1 MSERSYEGPRT
12 EAVPVGVTAR
22 SRPNAAILNLQRR
35 VGNRAV
41 QRLLQRDSD
50 DFAPVKDVSTGK
62 WGAWQKR
69 PEKVLDPDLFLDLVV
84 LAGADKVKSVA
95 DTWGAV
101 SPINGLD
108 EAKPGLNYF
117 AKLDAPATTGFI
129 DASGHF
135 GPKLPV
141 SSSAAPRV
149 AIVLGPKAFARD
161 RAYALAV
168 LRHEMRHAMHFER
181 SIEQMQTWQKR
192 GGGKGF
198 TTWAGSQKMTTVERA
213 LLTEELAGTKANT
226 ETLAWIEGAI
236 TGLPFLSAAPSVAAT
251 MPDYPTAI
259 EELLG
264 AGQYYVAQ
272 TTEADVHKA
281 ALAHLQSY
289 CCGELDAAQR
299 ERLRAWVS
307 FLIERAGGPPP
318 THGTVSDTDRAAQRV
333 YSDFSPLLTFLRD
346 LQASLRTPC
355 PKVASSA
362 RDLVD
367 QLAKGKSV
375 GAPLHGLADAELR
388 ELDTA
393 AAGVAKGTNL
403 RKEIS
408 NELFARHKPTAASNQ
423 SPFTVANPGKLEKKE
438 SVSGGTVEIR
448 TAVDVSAPGA
458 GSSKDAFSL
467 QYTPTAAMA
476 GEQWLQLTWREFYTD
491 LGGGKKHRRP
501 GLLEWSGFA
510 YQFTTDPNDPHWNTD
525 SGSKRDAFNEDIR
538 NRSGSSLTMF
548 DFPSSNI
555 SELTPLFSVA
565 GEKPRHGVS
574 HFHQDMFL
582 VRGAEIIYHA
592 AIDQEWTVTSA
603 TDTPKLTSTVHP
615 GLPNRLASDQ
625 RDRLTSQ
632 YPTVDYLRD
641 F

>member
-1 MSERSYEGPRT
+1 MSERSYERQHT

-22 SRPNAAILNLQRR
+22 SPPNAAILNLQRR
-35 VGNRAV
+35 VGNRAM

-50 DFAPVKDVSTGK
+50 DFAPVKDVSKGK
-62 WGAWQKR
+62 WGAWQAR
-69 PEKVLDPDLFLDLVV
+69 PAQVIDPDLLRDLVV

-95 DTWGAV
+95 DTSGAV

-117 AKLDAPATTGFI
+117 AKLGVPAATGFL

-141 SSSAAPRV
+141 SSSATPRV
-149 AIVLGPKAFARD
+149 AIVLGSMAFARD
-161 RAYALAV
+161 RGYALAV

-181 SIEQMQTWQKR
+181 SIEQMQTWQKV
-192 GGGKGF
+192 GGGKDF
-198 TTWAGSQKMTTVERA
+198 ATWSRSRKMTTVERA
-213 LLTEELAGTKANT
+213 LLTEELAGSKANT
-226 ETLAWIEGAI
+226 ETIAWIEGAI
-236 TGLPFLSAAPSVAAT
+236 TGLPFLTAAPSLAAT

-264 AGQYYVAQ
+264 AGQYYVQ
-272 TTEADVHKA
+272 TNETDVHKA

-289 CCGELDAAQR
+289 CCGELDAQQR

-318 THGTVSDTDRAAQRV
+318 THATLSDADKAAQRV
-333 YSDFSPLLTFLRD
+333 HSDFSPVLTFLRD

-355 PKVASSA
+355 PKVANNA
-362 RDLVD
+362 RDLVA

-375 GAPLHGLADAELR
+375 ATPLQGLGDPELR

-408 NELFARHKPTAASNQ
+408 NELFARHKPAPAPNQ
-423 SPFTVANPGKLEKKE
+423 SPFTVTSEGKLEKKD
-438 SVSGGTVEIR
+438 SVPGGTVEIR
-448 TAVDVSAPGA
+448 TSVNVGGSGA

-467 QYTPTAAMA
+467 TYAPTATMA
-476 GEQWLQLTWREFYTD
+476 AEQWLQMTWREFYTD

-501 GLLEWSGFA
+501 GLLEWSGFP
-510 YQFTTDPNDPHWNTD
+510 YQFTTDANDPHWNTD
-525 SGSKRDAFNEDIR
+525 SGSSRDAFNEDIR

-548 DFPSSNI
+548 DFPSPNI
-555 SELTPLFSVA
+555 SELKPLFSVA
-565 GEKPRHGVS
+565 GETPRRGVS

-592 AIDQEWTVTSA
+592 AIDQEWTVASA
-603 TDTPKLTSTVHP
+603 ADTPKLTTTVHP

-625 RDRLTSQ
+625 RDRLSSQ

>member
-12 EAVPVGVTAR
+12 EAVPVSAR
-22 SRPNAAILNLQRR
+22 PRLPSHAAILSLQRQ
-35 VGNRAV
+35 VGNRAL
-41 QRLLQRDSD
+41 QQLLQRDSD

-69 PEKVLDPDLFLDLVV
+69 PAGVADPDLFTDLVA

-95 DTWGAV
+95 ATWSAV

-108 EAKPGLNYF
+108 EVKPGLNYF
-117 AKLDAPATTGFI
+117 AKLDAPAATGFV

-141 SSSAAPRV
+141 SSTATPRV
-149 AIVLGPKAFARD
+149 AIVLGPKAFKRD
-161 RAYALAV
+161 RGFALAV

-181 SIEQMQTWQKR
+181 TIEQLQTWQKL
-192 GGGKGF
+192 GGGKDF
-198 TTWAGSQKMTTVERA
+198 ATWAGSRKMTTVERA
-213 LLTEELAGTKANT
+213 LLSEELTGAKANT

-236 TGLPFLSAAPSVAAT
+236 TGLPFLTAAPSLGAIT
-251 MPDYPTAI
+251 PDYPTAI

-264 AGQYYVAQ
+264 AGQYYVQ
-272 TTEADVHKA
+272 TKEADVHKA

-289 CCGELDAAQR
+289 CCGELDAQQR

-307 FLIERAGGPPP
+307 FLIERAQGPPP
-318 THGTVSDTDRAAQRV
+318 THATVTDADMAARRV
-333 YSDFSPLLTFLRD
+333 YTDFSPVLTFLRD
-346 LQASLRTPC
+346 LQASIRTAC
-355 PKVASSA
+355 PKVANNA
-362 RDLVD
+362 RDLVG

-375 GAPLHGLADAELR
+375 ATPLHDLGDAELH
-388 ELDTA
+388 ELDMA
-393 AAGVAKGTNL
+393 AAGMAKATNL
-403 RKEIS
+403 RREIS

-423 SPFTVANPGKLEKKE
+423 SPFTVTSEGKLEKKD

-448 TAVDVSAPGA
+448 TSVNVGGSGA

-476 GEQWLQLTWREFYTD
+476 GERWLQLTWREFYTE

-501 GLLEWSGFA
+501 GLLEWSGFP

-525 SGSKRDAFNEDIR
+525 SGSNRDAFNEDIR

-555 SELTPLFSVA
+555 SELRPLFSVA
-565 GEKPRHGVS
+565 DETPRRGVS

-603 TDTPKLTSTVHP
+603 TDTAKLTTTVHP
-615 GLPNRLASDQ
+615 GLPNRLVSDQ

>member
-1 MSERSYEGPRT
+1 MPERSYEGRRAGAETVRAP
-12 EAVPVGVTAR
+12 AR
-22 SRPNAAILNLQRR
+22 SPADAAILKLQRR

-50 DFAPVKDVSTGK
+50 DFMPVKDVSKGK
-62 WGAWQKR
+62 WGAWQAR
-69 PEKVLDPDLFLDLVV
+69 PEHVVDPDLFVDLVV

-95 DTWGAV
+95 DTSGAV
-101 SPINGLD
+101 SSINGLD

-117 AKLDAPATTGFI
+117 AKLDAPATSGFI

-161 RAYALAV
+161 REYALAV

-181 SIEQMQTWQKR
+181 TIEKMQTWQKV
-192 GGGKGF
+192 GGGKDF
-198 TTWAGSQKMTTVERA
+198 ATWAGSQKMTTVERA
-213 LLTEELAGTKANT
+213 LLTEELSGTKANT
-226 ETLAWIEGAI
+226 ETLAWIEGAMA
-236 TGLPFLSAAPSVAAT
+236 GLPFLTAAPSLSAV

-264 AGQYYVAQ
+264 AGQYYVQ
-272 TTEADVHKA
+272 TNEADVRKA

-289 CCGELDAAQR
+289 CCGELDAQQR

-307 FLIERAGGPPP
+307 FLIERAEGPPP
-318 THGTVSDTDRAAQRV
+318 THATVTDADRSAQRI
-333 YSDFSPLLTFLRD
+333 YSDFSPLLTFLRA
-346 LQASLRTPC
+346 LQASIRTAC
-355 PKVASSA
+355 PKVAKNA

-367 QLAKGKSV
+367 QLAKGKST
-375 GAPLHGLADAELR
+375 PLHGLGDAELR

-393 AAGVAKGTNL
+393 AAGVTKGTNL

-408 NELFARHKPTAASNQ
+408 NELFTRHKPTAASNQ
-423 SPFTVANPGKLEKKE
+423 SPFTVTSEGKLEKKD

-448 TAVDVSAPGA
+448 TSVNVGGSGA

-476 GEQWLQLTWREFYTD
+476 GEQWLQLTWREFYTE

-501 GLLEWSGFA
+501 GLLEWSGFP

-538 NRSGSSLTMF
+538 NRSSTSLTMF
-548 DFPSSNI
+548 DFPSPNV
-555 SELTPLFSVA
+555 SELKPLFSVA
-565 GEKPRHGVS
+565 GEKPRRGVS
-574 HFHQDMFL
+574 HFHQDVFL

-592 AIDQEWTVTSA
+592 AIDQEWTVTSP
-603 TDTPKLTSTVHP
+603 TDTPKLTTTVHP

-632 YPTVDYLRD
+632 YQTVDYLRD